1 MRSGTGSG
9 LHVRASRPHL
19 LRIWTSGPDL
29 PADFSGRVEKQC
41 GARGPSISE
50 DFPNVKKRLSS
61 MCQAHSQPE
70 LLHFCGP
77 RSATTS
83 RAFDQASAPNRTA
96 VESLIP
102 GNRNIGNSKVCR
114 GKYTIGI
121 PKNIPSRLESAHA
134 DATSS
139 PPEPQK
145 DRTRQ
150 ATEHEQEG
158 TGETERIPK
167 MPGPIR

>member
-1 MRSGTGSG
+1 MDKR
-9 LHVRASRPHL
+9 
-19 LRIWTSGPDL
+19 PDL

-70 LLHFCGP
+70 LLHLPATVGNHKP
-77 RSATTS
+77 RIRSGLCPKPLSRRELDTGKPETS
-83 RAFDQASAPNRTA
+83 GTRRS
-96 VESLIP
+96 VEESIQSVSRKHP
-102 GNRNIGNSKVCR
+102 KPTRIGAC
-114 GKYTIGI
+114 
-121 PKNIPSRLESAHA
+121 H
-134 DATSS
+134 ATSP

-150 ATEHEQEG
+150 ATEHEPEG